1 MNDKRRFETNSRKL
15 ILMDF
20 DDTITDNSEADYY
33 SFIKTK
39 NKIKPELKEM
49 SIEEFKKLRKS
60 GWLAHEIIKKMIN
73 SDNNEMIEHFNN
85 IRQEILLM
93 DKEMQDKVRLN
104 EGVPE
109 TLEYLKSKDLILA
122 ITTCKSNRKIV
133 EKLLKK
139 FGISHYFDN
148 IFCRERNNFKDIVE
162 IKRDIYIKALNYYKV
177 MKEDVVVVG
186 NLSEDLIPAREMGI
200 KCIGVISNYSKEEDL
215 ERYGEVIS
223 DIKGLKVIL

>member
-1 MNDKRRFETNSRKL
+1 
-15 ILMDF
+15 MDF
-20 DDTITDNSEADYY
+20 DDTITDNLEADYY

-39 NKIKPELKEM
+39 NKINRIEFEKEM
-49 SIEEFKKLRKS
+49 SFEEFKKLRKN

-73 SDNNEMIEHFNN
+73 SDNDEIIKHFNN

-109 TLEYLKSKDLILA
+109 TLDYLKSRDFVIA
-122 ITTCKSNRKIV
+122 ITTYKSDRKLV
-133 EKLLKK
+133 EELLKK

-148 IFCRERNNFKDIVE
+148 IFCRERNNFKDIVG
-162 IKRDIYIKALNYYKV
+162 IKRDIYTKAINYYKV
-177 MKEDVVVVG
+177 KNNMEKEVVVVG
-186 NLSEDLIPAREMGI
+186 NLQGDLISAREMGI
-200 KCIGVISNYSKEEDL
+200 KCIGVISNYSKREDL

-223 DIKGLKVIL
+223 DIRGLKVIL